1 MSRNLEN
8 LTWIDI
14 DTKAL
19 KSNIEALSK
28 RLLKGVQTM
37 AVVKGNAYGH
47 GMLLVAQAV
56 EKSVDYFAVFDFA
69 DAMAL
74 RKSGIK
80 KNISVLCPAD
90 KSWIKDAV
98 SKNIELTATSCDFL
112 NAVGKMRL
120 PKGKKLKV
128 HLNTETGLGR
138 DGFIASEMSKAI
150 KIISQSKNISVTGLM
165 THFSGAEN
173 REFDAYTKTQVDN
186 LLIWKKALADIN
198 IHPLV
203 HASGT
208 AGSILDSKYQL
219 DLVRFGIGL
228 YGLWPSDETKKLD
241 KKLVLKPAL
250 SWKTKIVEIKNLK
263 KGSPVGYNQTFKLSR
278 DSTIAV
284 VPVGYFDGLPRSS
297 SSNGKMIVKG
307 KLVSQIGRVMM
318 NMCVLDVSNIPGV
331 KVGDTVTIIGS
342 EGKVSVSAD
351 DWATWS
357 RSINYEVV
365 TCINPGIPRRIA

>member
-1 MSRNLEN
+1 MAKNSEN
-8 LTWIDI
+8 LTWLEI

-19 KSNIEALSK
+19 KHNIQALSK
-28 RLLKGVQTM
+28 RLSKGVRIM

-69 DAMAL
+69 DAIIL

-80 KNISVLCPAD
+80 KPILVLCPAD
-90 KSWIKDAV
+90 KTWIKEAV
-98 SKNIELTATSCDFL
+98 SKNIELTATSCRFL
-112 NAVGKMRL
+112 TEVEKTQI
-120 PKGKKLKV
+120 PKGKKLKI
-128 HLNTETGLGR
+128 HLNIETGLGR

-150 KIISQSKNISVTGLM
+150 KIISQSKNILVTGLM

-186 LLIWKKALADIN
+186 LLVWKQAFAGAN
-198 IHPLV
+198 IHPIV

-219 DLVRFGIGL
+219 NLVRFGIGL

-241 KKLVLKPAL
+241 KKLILKPAL
-250 SWKTKIVEIKNLK
+250 SWKTKIIEIKNLE
-263 KGSPVGYNQTFKLSR
+263 KGSSIGYNQTFKLTR
-278 DSTIAV
+278 DSSIAV
-284 VPVGYFDGLPRSS
+284 IPVGYFDGLSRNASS
-297 SSNGKMIVKG
+297 TGKMILNNTIVP
-307 KLVSQIGRVMM
+307 QIGRVMM
-318 NMCVLDVSNIPGV
+318 NMCVLDVSNVPGV

-351 DWATWS
+351 DWAVWS
-357 RSINYEVV
+357 NSINYEVV
-365 TCINPGIPRRIA
+365 TCINPSIPRRIA